1 VGQTEAAFE
10 DSGFTRKVSLLRT
23 LVTAQLEKY
32 NSVEEYVNEIM
43 TTSHKVDGLGFNV
56 PNEWVDA
63 LMSGLLDEYKPMI
76 MGIES
81 SGIAITADSIK
92 TKLLQDVKDSKAGK
106 CSNSHAAFLAKDK
119 RKGPRCFCCNKH
131 GHYANVCKSKIKQ
144 NPKGSPRNKETEDKQ
159 KSSKTEKA
167 FVAFLSSMKTSA
179 GKWYVD
185 SCSSVHITNEK
196 IETQDSRNCGNISI
210 TMANKDT
217 IPVKAISDVKVPVVT
232 ESGTDEIIV
241 KNVKYAPEPW

>member
-1 VGQTEAAFE
+1 MRRRHRRRHKKSSEGKIENNSLRGHDELLSHLVSNYSEECVVQTEAAFE

-43 TTSHKVDGLGFNV
+43 TISHKVNGLGFNV

-63 LMSGLLDEYKPMI
+63 LMLAGLLDEYKPMI

-119 RKGPRCFCCNKH
+119 RKGPRCFSCNKRSLRQCVQIQ
-131 GHYANVCKSKIKQ
+131 NKTKSKRRPTK
-144 NPKGSPRNKETEDKQ
+144 
-159 KSSKTEKA
+159 
-167 FVAFLSSMKTSA
+167 
-179 GKWYVD
+179 
-185 SCSSVHITNEK
+185 
-196 IETQDSRNCGNISI
+196 
-210 TMANKDT
+210 
-217 IPVKAISDVKVPVVT
+217 
-232 ESGTDEIIV
+232 
-241 KNVKYAPEPW
+241 